1 MTAMCSLVWLIGE
14 KVTVKVTAA
23 GLSLSGWQLSE
34 VLTVIILCS
43 DVFGGKYCYQDARQG
58 LLSGTRRD
66 SMRKP

>member
-1 MTAMCSLVWLIGE
+1 MTAMCSLVWLIGAE
-14 KVTVKVTAA
+14 VTVKVTA